1 MPDPILEF
9 VNATVTFE
17 DGDDTV
23 RALTDVSFTV
33 QPKTMVV
40 IQGPSGCGKSTLLNV
55 ACGVARLTM
64 GSATVCGHPI
74 GELNAKAISEV
85 RRRDIGVVFQRFNL
99 VSSLSVIEN
108 VMLPLELD
116 GATRGAARSAAL
128 EALSSVEVGESMKRF
143 PHQLSGGQQ
152 QRVAIARA
160 IVGDKKLLLADE
172 PTASLDSSTGERMI
186 DLLRRLVDERGQTVV
201 LVTHESRYAAWADR
215 IIGLRDGRI
224 SADTKVANVA

>member
-1 MPDPILEF
+1 MPEPILEF

-33 QPKTMVV
+33 HPKTMVV

-55 ACGVARLTM
+55 ACGVGRLTM
-64 GSATVCGHPI
+64 GSVTVCGQSI

-99 VSSLSVIEN
+99 VPSLSVIEN

-116 GATRGAARSAAL
+116 GATRSTARSAAL
-128 EALSSVEVGESMKRF
+128 EALSSVEVTESLKRF

-160 IVGDKKLLLADE
+160 IVGDRKLLLADE
-172 PTASLDSSTGERMI
+172 PTASLDSSTGERMV

-201 LVTHESRYAAWADR
+201 LVTHESRYAAWANR

-224 SADTKVANVA
+224 SADTRIANVA